1 MHGFAHRNKA
11 GGGKAALAKP
21 AQPVFRR
28 DPMILSCPAC
38 QTRYV
43 VPDSAIGPTGRSV
56 RCAAC
61 GHKWF
66 QPPAQASRPAGQDA
80 PPAAPL
86 AKPATSPEVPKA
98 AAHVEAPVEAPVQ
111 AAAPVAAP
119 APPVEVPAP
128 VEDSAAA
135 RDAGV
140 RTPPE
145 REAAPAIRDRDID
158 ELPPPPFGRERR
170 PRRNPA
176 RLWTIVAIGFALT
189 VASASAAVAWFGLPA
204 WAENLL
210 SSAGANEPDLVIE
223 LPVDQQEHRT
233 LPNGTIL
240 FAVRGTIVNPTD
252 RAQSVPPIKAE
263 LRDSTGSIVYE
274 WIMQPPVDV
283 LPPGERAEFSEAKID
298 IPRRAVLLTASWASP
313 R

>member
-1 MHGFAHRNKA
+1 MHGFAGRNKA
-11 GGGKAALAKP
+11 VRGKAALAKP

-43 VPDSAIGPTGRSV
+43 VPDSAIGPVGRSV

-66 QPPAQASRPAGQDA
+66 QPAAQTERPPKQDPQPVAAPQPAQSAVPTPSPA
-80 PPAAPL
+80 PPAIP
-86 AKPATSPEVPKA
+86 
-98 AAHVEAPVEAPVQ
+98 APVQ

-119 APPVEVPAP
+119 VPPAERPDRSEA
-128 VEDSAAA
+128 EAEAE
-135 RDAGV
+135 RDATL
-140 RTPPE
+140 RAPAE

-158 ELPPPPFGRERR
+158 ELPPPPFGRDRR
-170 PRRNPA
+170 HRRNPA
-176 RLWTIVAIGFALT
+176 RLWTIVAIAFALT
-189 VASASAAVAWFGLPA
+189 VAGASAAVAWFGLPA

-210 SSAGANEPDLVIE
+210 ASAGEGEPDLVIE

-263 LRDSTGSIVYE
+263 LRDSSGSIVYE

-283 LPPGERAEFSEAKID
+283 LPAGERAEFSEAKVD
-298 IPRRAVLLTASWASP
+298 IPRRAVLLTASWASL

>member
-1 MHGFAHRNKA
+1 MHGFAGRNKA
-11 GGGKAALAKP
+11 GRGKPALAKV

-66 QPPAQASRPAGQDA
+66 QAPAQAERPAAQVRPTLA
-80 PPAAPL
+80 P
-86 AKPATSPEVPKA
+86 T
-98 AAHVEAPVEAPVQ
+98 
-111 AAAPVAAP
+111 AAPVATRAIAP
-119 APPVEVPAP
+119 EANRPAVQAAPPAEPILPAAPRVDRPAQDEGAAGAVPNA
-128 VEDSAAA
+128 DLHA
-135 RDAGV
+135 
-140 RTPPE
+140 PPE
-145 REAAPAIRDRDID
+145 DEAAPAIRDRDID
-158 ELPPPPFGRERR
+158 ELPPPPFGRARR
-170 PRRNPA
+170 HRRNPA
-176 RLWTIVAIGFALT
+176 RLWTIIAIAFAVT
-189 VASASAAVAWFGLPA
+189 VAGASAAVAWFGLPA

-210 SSAGANEPDLVIE
+210 STAGEGEPDLVIE

-252 RAQSVPPIKAE
+252 RAQNVPPIKAE
-263 LRDSTGSIVYE
+263 LRDSSGSIVYE

-283 LPPGERAEFSEAKID
+283 LPAGERVEFSEAKVD
-298 IPRRAVLLTASWASP
+298 IPRRAVLLTASWASL